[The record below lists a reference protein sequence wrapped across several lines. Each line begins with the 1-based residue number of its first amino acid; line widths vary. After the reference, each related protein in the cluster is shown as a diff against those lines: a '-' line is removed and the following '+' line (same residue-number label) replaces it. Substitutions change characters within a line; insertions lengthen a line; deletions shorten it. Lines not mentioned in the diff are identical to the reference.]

1 MLRASLVQRD
11 WAVWYD
17 NTMENLT
24 AEGMKEGVR
33 NSAVFVLFMTKGVFT
48 RPFVRIEI
56 EEALKERKPIILLHE
71 TDDRHGKFD
80 FDTETNVPEDF
91 RPKARQLLSDN
102 ESLGWA
108 RRDYAQEAVLNQIKR
123 RFYRSLKSGGAG
135 GGAGGGGKEMRK
147 EQ

>member
-1 MLRASLVQRD
+1 MWGRHACGRYCVRARPR
-11 WAVWYD
+11 ACAHAYGR
-17 NTMENLT
+17 
-24 AEGMKEGVR
+24 AAGAKGGRGEGGRER
-33 NSAVFVLFMTKGVFT
+33 
-48 RPFVRIEI
+48 R
-56 EEALKERKPIILLHE
+56 EALKERKPIILLHE

-123 RFYRSLKSGGAG
+123 RFYKSLKSGGAG
-135 GGAGGGGKEMRK
+135 GGEKEMRK